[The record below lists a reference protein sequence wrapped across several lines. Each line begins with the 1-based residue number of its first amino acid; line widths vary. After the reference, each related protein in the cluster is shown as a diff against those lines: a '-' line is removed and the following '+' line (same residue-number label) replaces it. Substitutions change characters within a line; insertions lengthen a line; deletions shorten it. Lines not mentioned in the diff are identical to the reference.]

1 MFETL
6 GTDMKIFIVI
16 IGLALSVFKFFVK
29 SGISMQL
36 FHRDAYEK
44 TFVCPNCGAR
54 FNVEWY
60 RMIYKVTAVYAYKA
74 ARLKCPVCHKRD
86 MCSIAH
92 DE

>member
-1 MFETL
+1 
-6 GTDMKIFIVI
+6 MKFYIIPII
-16 IGLALSVFKFFVK
+16 IGLVLGIIKLFIK
-29 SGISMQL
+29 SGISLQL

-44 TFVCPNCGAR
+44 IFVCPNCGAR

-60 RMIYKVTAVYAYKA
+60 QMIYKVFAVYAYNA

-86 MCSIAH
+86 MCSVAH